1 MTTISPTRPFGSR
14 DICAVMAINF
24 LWGCNIIAVKMAV
37 EATSPFAA
45 GGMRM
50 LLVLLI
56 CLPFLRLVPGRMA
69 MVLGLGVLQGGAFL
83 TFINLAMLLSDNV
96 SALAIAGQLSVPFA
110 LVLGVIFL
118 GERIALPRIA
128 GTALAFG
135 GIVLLLFDPDL
146 VNETAAL
153 ALMAVSSLCW
163 ALGSLIQRRL
173 TDVPVLTIFAWIGV
187 VGAVM
192 LFTMSALLEPG
203 AFARLPQLPLRDL
216 GWILFSALGSTVLGH
231 GGITWLLQRH
241 PISTVL
247 PLTLAAPVVS
257 VVAASLWFDNH
268 LTPMMIIGGLV
279 AMTGVAIITIR
290 SARQADGAP

>member
-1 MTTISPTRPFGSR
+1 MTTLHPTRPFGPR
-14 DICAVMAINF
+14 DIGAVMAINL

-37 EATSPFAA
+37 DATSPFAA

-83 TFINLAMLLSDNV
+83 IFINLAMLASDNV

-118 GERIALPRIA
+118 GERIALARIA

-135 GIVLLLFDPDL
+135 GIVLLLFDPGL
-146 VNETAAL
+146 VDETAAL
-153 ALMAVSSLCW
+153 ALMAASSLCW

-173 TDVPVLTIFAWIGV
+173 TDVPVLTIFAWIGL
-187 VGAVM
+187 VGAAM
-192 LFTMSALLEPG
+192 LFTMSAALEPG
-203 AFARLPQLPLRDL
+203 SFARLPQLPLRDL

-257 VVAASLWFDNH
+257 VAAASLWFDNH
-268 LTPMMIIGGLV
+268 LTSMMIVGGLV

-290 SARQADGAP
+290 SARQADGAS